1 MTLIHILLIC
11 LTVSIIVNAFVNWK
25 RTIPHKEYLKT
36 VTEKFALYDNRIT
49 AHKHS
54 VNKTIKEMDAKVE
67 ALKSKMRNMIEFP
80 KGGG

>member
-1 MTLIHILLIC
+1 MTLTHILLIC
-11 LTVSIIVNAFVNWK
+11 LTVSIIVNAFVNWE
-25 RTIPHKEYLKT
+25 RTIPHKEYRKT

-67 ALKSKMRNMIEFP
+67 ALKKSIKGIINFP
-80 KGGG
+80 QGEG